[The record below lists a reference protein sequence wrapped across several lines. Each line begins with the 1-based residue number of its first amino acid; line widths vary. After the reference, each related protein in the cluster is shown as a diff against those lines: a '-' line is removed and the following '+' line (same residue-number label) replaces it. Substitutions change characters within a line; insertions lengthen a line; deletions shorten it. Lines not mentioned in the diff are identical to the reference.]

1 MRRILSQSINSIRKK
16 WRNSKLVAEGRND
29 FNMQA
34 AGEEVK
40 SRPNP
45 EAIRKIAENYY
56 RQGDF
61 YCSEAI
67 LKTIMDAFKLP
78 VPTAIVAMASGFP
91 IGMGRSGCTCGAVVG
106 GIMALGLFFG
116 RTEPKDPKVSK
127 AMALSK
133 ELHDTFRSRHHCL
146 CCRILTKEMKLGS
159 SAHMRQCISFTGE
172 VAEETSKLILREM
185 G

>member
-1 MRRILSQSINSIRKK
+1 MKRVFLQRINSIRKK
-16 WRNSKLVAEGRND
+16 WRDCKSVAEGMNGG
-29 FNMQA
+29 NLQI
-34 AGEEVK
+34 AGEDAEK
-40 SRPNP
+40 RPNP
-45 EAIRKIAENYY
+45 AEIRRVAENYY

-116 RTEPKDPKVSK
+116 RTEPKDPQVSK

-146 CCRILTKEMKLGS
+146 CCRILTKDMKLGS